1 MSDDYAEYDCDED
14 DDFTMCVGCMC
25 MDCKCYAEG
34 HCSQFSMPVD
44 PFDLAC
50 IDFVEPINGL
60 I

>member
-1 MSDDYAEYDCDED
+1 MSDDYSEYDCDED
-14 DDFTMCVGCMC
+14 DDDFTMCVE
-25 MDCKCYAEG
+25 CKCYADG

-50 IDFVEPINGL
+50 IDFVEPIKGL

>member
-1 MSDDYAEYDCDED
+1 MSDDYSEYDCDED
-14 DDFTMCVGCMC
+14 DDFTMCVE
-25 MDCKCYAEG
+25 CKCYADG

-50 IDFVEPINGL
+50 IDFVEPISGL